1 MTDTHWES
9 HAGGFI
15 RMGKDDNS
23 PDKIL
28 AKKEA
33 IHPDDG
39 DDWDRDLAPDDDPG
53 TFDAAGMRS
62 IPTNALKILLNFI
75 FKPPGGPRPLRAAH
89 LRLIALAHLAGVDG
103 VADRTLTDLARELG
117 CTKSLLSLY
126 SVRLTDQL
134 GQAQVRGGKSR
145 SARKVYSERA
155 LATHR
160 AAGHRMTAD
169 KAIAEAL

>member
-1 MTDTHWES
+1 MRNHYSE
-9 HAGGFI
+9 AGHLI
-15 RMGKDDNS
+15 TIDQDS
-23 PDKIL
+23 PDKI
-28 AKKEA
+28 AARREA
-33 IHPDDG
+33 LHPE
-39 DDWDRDLAPDDDPG
+39 DRDYDADLAPDDDSQ
-53 TFDAAGMRS
+53 TFDAAGLKS
-62 IPTNALKILLNFI
+62 IPRQALLILLAFI
-75 FKPPGGPRPLRAAH
+75 FPPPGGPRPLRSAQIK
-89 LRLIALAHLAGVDG
+89 LVTLAHLAGLQG

-160 AAGHRMTAD
+160 RAGHRMTAD
-169 KAIAEAL
+169 KPVEEGL